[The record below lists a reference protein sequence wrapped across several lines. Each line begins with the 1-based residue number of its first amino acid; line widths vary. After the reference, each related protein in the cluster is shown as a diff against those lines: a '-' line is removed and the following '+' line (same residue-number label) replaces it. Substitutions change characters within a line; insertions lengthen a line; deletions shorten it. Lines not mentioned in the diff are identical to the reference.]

1 MSATTW
7 SVLTADEQ
15 AAICRA
21 VRKALETGG
30 ESATFGVV
38 HRLAIGKPRR
48 DVPTHIVQSALET
61 MLADGRVTVSAG
73 PRGVEMWRVV
83 K

>member
-1 MSATTW
+1 MATLFW
-7 SVLTADEQ
+7 PDLSPDDQ
-15 AAICRA
+15 SAICRA
-21 VRKALETGG
+21 VRKVLETGG

-61 MLADGRVTVSAG
+61 MAADGRVMSRVG
-73 PRGVEMWRVV
+73 PRGAEMWRV